1 MTVPPERQAQNDQT
15 MKSNT
20 YGRAQVCVYLLF
32 AVFCVFRAEAQT
44 SVAVNTDARREGL
57 ASKDNTVTTEENF
70 RLVTSVLPGY
80 YSQTE
85 GMSLEEIIRQAFQ
98 NNGDIKIAR
107 LEVEKAR
114 ARLDQTK
121 RFPNPVLELEQSSGR
136 LFGSGGEGSFSA
148 GVGMPI
154 DIYGQRRRRI
164 DLAQAEVTL
173 REAEVASLER
183 EISAQIFVSYSE
195 ALSALRELKVLED
208 LLELDTETT
217 RFVQI
222 RVNEGEVAPLELS
235 LLQTEVERL
244 RARRSLIEG
253 KLQAAYSRLRFFAGV
268 DPHASF
274 RLREDISTAQF
285 PQLPPSIEVGLSTAL
300 RNRPELRVAALE
312 EDLANAGLRLARAQG
327 KADLTG
333 YTRYTQGRST
343 FDDPRGAFAQRDRS
357 LTFGLTISL
366 PVFDRNQGAKAEAE
380 ISIRQARERRVFY
393 EQIVKSEVAAAF
405 QRLEASRRALSTL
418 EVSVI
423 PRSLQNVATVRQVY
437 ELGQLQITD
446 LIAEQRRLL
455 DAHRDLTETLTE
467 RYRAQADLFIAT
479 GLKF

>member
-1 MTVPPERQAQNDQT
+1 MNISIRGRAAFCAGLVLVGAGSLVSARSQTVGALRPSGNDQT
-15 MKSNT
+15 
-20 YGRAQVCVYLLF
+20 GI
-32 AVFCVFRAEAQT
+32 
-44 SVAVNTDARREGL
+44 
-57 ASKDNTVTTEENF
+57 VTPKEPP
-70 RLVTSVLPGY
+70 RLVQSVYPAY
-80 YSQTE
+80 YSQTD
-85 GMSLEEIIRQAFQ
+85 GFSLEEILEKAFIT
-98 NNGDIKIAR
+98 NGDIKVSR

-114 ARLDQTK
+114 ARLVQAGK
-121 RFPNPVLELEQSSGR
+121 LPNPILELEQTSGR
-136 LFGSGGEGSFSA
+136 LVGSGGEGSFSA

-173 REAEVASLER
+173 REAEVTARER

-268 DPHASF
+268 DPQTIF

-285 PQLPPSIEVGLSTAL
+285 PQLPPSIDVGLSTAL

-333 YTRYTQGRST
+333 YTRYTHGRST

-357 LTFGLTISL
+357 LTFGVTITL
-366 PVFDRNQGAKAEAE
+366 PVFNRNQGAKAEAE

-405 QRLEASRRALSTL
+405 QRLEASRKALTTL

-455 DAHRDLTETLTE
+455 DANRDLTETLTE